1 MALAQPVVSLI
12 YQRGAFDETATQLT
26 AAALFFFALGMVGY
40 GVQNILSR
48 AFYANQDGKTPFY
61 SGLVSI
67 VINAVLCWL
76 LLKPMGIGGLALSAA
91 VSSTAAAA
99 VLLIPAVKQYP
110 DILDKG
116 FVLQIGRML
125 LAAAGMLVPVLG
137 CKWLLLPR
145 LGGRVLGQIL
155 LLCICGGVGVTAY
168 MLFARLLKIEEGEF
182 VFGMLKRLRHRGDG
196 ETAQG
201 APRKRKKRRT
211 YTMTEKISAIIED
224 SFCFRLLA
232 AICTLLRSVWM
243 NSIAYSIYAAICRG
257 FKNAFENSAIL
268 DFLRA
273 NWDRRLNTRQ
283 GILPRFWHNLVHWS
297 GMAVRRESNGLAAA
311 MGESFFLRVFN
322 QNFLIF
328 CLAGIVAAIPV
339 LPTCFWRFWFWE
351 PLCCI
356 SFSFFWEESGCSGRA
371 W

>member
-1 MALAQPVVSLI
+1 MDDMSENAKSEQ
-12 YQRGAFDETATQLT
+12 YQEKTGRESNPI
-26 AAALFFFALGMVGY
+26 
-40 GVQNILSR
+40 GV
-48 AFYANQDGKTPFY
+48 
-61 SGLVSI
+61 
-67 VINAVLCWL
+67 
-76 LLKPMGIGGLALSAA
+76 AA
-91 VSSTAAAA
+91 V
-99 VLLIPAVKQYP
+99 
-110 DILDKG
+110 
-116 FVLQIGRML
+116 
-125 LAAAGMLVPVLG
+125 
-137 CKWLLLPR
+137 
-145 LGGRVLGQIL
+145 IL

-182 VFGMLKRLRHRGDG
+182 VFGMLKRLRHREDG

-339 LPTCFWRFWFWE
+339 LPTMLLAVLVLGTFVLYFIQLFLGRIRMQRTSMVSVLLGCFGVCILYAGVTSYAFPSALLAMSLFLILMAVFFVQRM
-351 PLCCI
+351 PLI
-356 SFSFFWEESGCSGRA
+356 QKKS
-371 W
+371 

>member
-1 MALAQPVVSLI
+1 
-12 YQRGAFDETATQLT
+12 
-26 AAALFFFALGMVGY
+26 
-40 GVQNILSR
+40 
-48 AFYANQDGKTPFY
+48 
-61 SGLVSI
+61 
-67 VINAVLCWL
+67 
-76 LLKPMGIGGLALSAA
+76 MGIGGLALSAA

-182 VFGMLKRLRHRGDG
+182 VFGMLKRLRHRGGG
-196 ETAQG
+196 ETTQG

-268 DFLRA
+268 
-273 NWDRRLNTRQ
+273 
-283 GILPRFWHNLVHWS
+283 G
-297 GMAVRRESNGLAAA
+297 
-311 MGESFFLRVFN
+311 FFAYKL
-322 QNFLIF
+322 
-328 CLAGIVAAIPV
+328 G
-339 LPTCFWRFWFWE
+339 
-351 PLCCI
+351 
-356 SFSFFWEESGCSGRA
+356 
-371 W
+371 

>member
-1 MALAQPVVSLI
+1 M
-12 YQRGAFDETATQLT
+12 
-26 AAALFFFALGMVGY
+26 
-40 GVQNILSR
+40 
-48 AFYANQDGKTPFY
+48 
-61 SGLVSI
+61 
-67 VINAVLCWL
+67 
-76 LLKPMGIGGLALSAA
+76 
-91 VSSTAAAA
+91 
-99 VLLIPAVKQYP
+99 
-110 DILDKG
+110 
-116 FVLQIGRML
+116 
-125 LAAAGMLVPVLG
+125 
-137 CKWLLLPR
+137 
-145 LGGRVLGQIL
+145 
-155 LLCICGGVGVTAY
+155 
-168 MLFARLLKIEEGEF
+168 
-182 VFGMLKRLRHRGDG
+182 FGMLKRLRHRGDG

-328 CLAGIVAAIPV
+328 CLAGIVRRFPFCRR
-339 LPTCFWRFWFWE
+339 CFWRFWFWE

>member
-1 MALAQPVVSLI
+1 
-12 YQRGAFDETATQLT
+12 
-26 AAALFFFALGMVGY
+26 
-40 GVQNILSR
+40 
-48 AFYANQDGKTPFY
+48 
-61 SGLVSI
+61 
-67 VINAVLCWL
+67 
-76 LLKPMGIGGLALSAA
+76 
-91 VSSTAAAA
+91 
-99 VLLIPAVKQYP
+99 
-110 DILDKG
+110 
-116 FVLQIGRML
+116 
-125 LAAAGMLVPVLG
+125 
-137 CKWLLLPR
+137 
-145 LGGRVLGQIL
+145 
-155 LLCICGGVGVTAY
+155 
-168 MLFARLLKIEEGEF
+168 
-182 VFGMLKRLRHRGDG
+182 
-196 ETAQG
+196 
-201 APRKRKKRRT
+201 
-211 YTMTEKISAIIED
+211 MTEKISAIIED

-339 LPTCFWRFWFWE
+339 LPTMLLAVLV

-356 SFSFFWEESGCSGRA
+356 SFSFFWEESGCSGRV